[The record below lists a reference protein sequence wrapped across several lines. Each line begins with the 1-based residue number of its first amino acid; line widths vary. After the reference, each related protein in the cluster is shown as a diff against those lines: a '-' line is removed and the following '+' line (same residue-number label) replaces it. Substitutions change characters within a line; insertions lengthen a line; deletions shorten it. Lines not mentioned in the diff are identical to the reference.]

1 VISKRLLFAESASVA
16 DVGGGTVVA
25 AGEAGIAAG
34 ADVEARRACA
44 ASEMTDPWKMR
55 LVERE
60 LSAASGLEG
69 VDI

>member
-1 VISKRLLFAESASVA
+1 MSKGLLLVARASVA
-16 DVGGGTVVA
+16 DVGGGAFVA
-25 AGEAGIAAG
+25 AEMVGLAAG

-55 LVERE
+55 PVVRE

>member
-1 VISKRLLFAESASVA
+1 MSKGLLFVARASVT
-16 DVGGGTVVA
+16 DVGGGAFVAAEKAGVA
-25 AGEAGIAAG
+25 AGDA
-34 ADVEARRACA
+34 VEARRACA
-44 ASEMTDPWKMR
+44 ASEMTDPWRMR

>member
-1 VISKRLLFAESASVA
+1 MSKRLLSVARASVV

-25 AGEAGIAAG
+25 AGKAGVAAG

-60 LSAASGLEG
+60 FSAASGLEG

>member
-1 VISKRLLFAESASVA
+1 
-16 DVGGGTVVA
+16 VGGGTVVA
-25 AGEAGIAAG
+25 AGRAEVAVG

-60 LSAASGLEG
+60 LSAANGLEG

>member
-1 VISKRLLFAESASVA
+1 M
-16 DVGGGTVVA
+16 VGV
-25 AGEAGIAAG
+25 AAG

-55 LVERE
+55 PVVRE